1 MEFIVLFESILDNIL
16 MGILGMG
23 LAMWM
28 ANQYIQAVDSA
39 DESDEDIINDVY
51 DGRDQD
57 TDGIDR
63 LRE

>member
-16 MGILGMG
+16 MGVLGMA

-39 DESDEDIINDVY
+39 DESDEEIINDVY
-51 DGRDQD
+51 DGRDED